1 MDDAGR
7 EKARR
12 LLGLGVRARTV
23 IVGVEQ
29 VRAAVRKGR
38 VALAVV
44 ADDASAHSRAKVGR
58 LLAARGVTV
67 ASGVSAA
74 WLGETVGRDATAAVA
89 VVDGALA
96 RGIAE
101 ALGSAGSGRPKGGTG

>member
-1 MDDAGR
+1 M
-7 EKARR
+7 
-12 LLGLGVRARTV
+12 
-23 IVGVEQ
+23 VGVEQ
-29 VRAAVRKGR
+29 VREAVRKGR
-38 VALAVV
+38 VALAIV
-44 ADDASAHSRAKVGR
+44 ADDASTHSRVKVGR

-74 WLGETVGRDATAAVA
+74 WLGEAVGRDTAAAVA

-101 ALGSAGSGRPKGGTG
+101 SLGSVAGSRPKGGTG